1 MSVLNVAR
9 AECMEDEEIVIF
21 EQSLAK
27 FLDDG
32 EVLGDG
38 SREQDC

>member
-27 FLDDG
+27 FLDEHAPENRVAG
-32 EVLGDG
+32 V
-38 SREQDC
+38 